1 MAQTDSKTFIILKKI
16 WHSQPRDILHV
27 KKAKLKQE
35 KLNNK
40 QLVSL
45 KRHDLICL
53 LIVKGHT
60 VHDESAFFHRNRR
73 VTNRETCTRS
83 GVLLRIT

>member
-16 WHSQPRDILHV
+16 WHNQPGDILQV
-27 KKAKLKQE
+27 KNVKLEQG

-45 KRHDLICL
+45 KRHDVICL

-60 VHDESAFFHRNRR
+60 VHDESAFFSQKQKSN
-73 VTNRETCTRS
+73 
-83 GVLLRIT
+83 